1 MMQEL
6 RKFYE
11 KLEAEKAEI
20 EALDVESVVAERL
33 ARVAETI
40 REEVAA
46 EKTTKSTVVAIKM
59 EAIADAI
66 KVIESIPPAVAEN
79 TTNVEEATA
88 TTVTETI

>member
-20 EALDVESVVAERL
+20 EALDVEAVVTERL
-33 ARVAETI
+33 ARIAESI
-40 REEVAA
+40 RNEVEA
-46 EKTTKSTVVAIKM
+46 EKTTKSTVVSIKM

-66 KVIESIPPAVAEN
+66 KVIESIPTAVAED
-79 TTNVEEATA
+79 TTNVEETTA